1 MAAFT
6 SRARWPA
13 NKAFALF
20 PAAAGTYLQVMAA
33 SDILTLKPAGLYCA
47 AGDFFIDPLR
57 SVSRALITHAHSD
70 HARPGHGQ
78 VLATAETL
86 AVMAIR
92 YGENFAG
99 AAQTVRYGEALGI
112 GGVDVGFF
120 PAGHVLGSAQIRLA
134 QGGTR
139 IVVSGD
145 YKREAD
151 PTCAAFEPLICD
163 TFISEAT
170 FGLPVFRHANAAGE
184 IDKLLAS
191 QKLFPER
198 THLVGAYPLGKA
210 QRIIALLRQAG
221 YDRPI
226 YIHGA
231 LEKITAYYQEAG
243 ITLGDVRLAAG
254 AGALPGEIVLC
265 PPSAVNDL
273 WSRKFAEPRAAFASG
288 WMRVRAHARQRG
300 IELPLVISDHADW
313 DGLCATVDE
322 TRCSTLLVTHGE
334 PEALVHC
341 FRQRGLEAAPLHIL
355 GYGDEEAET
364 PLETDT

>member
-1 MAAFT
+1 MAA
-6 SRARWPA
+6 A
-13 NKAFALF
+13 
-20 PAAAGTYLQVMAA
+20 
-33 SDILTLKPAGLYCA
+33 DILTLKPAGLYCA

-57 SVSRALITHAHSD
+57 PVPRALITHAHSD
-70 HARPGHGQ
+70 HARAGHGH

-86 AVMAIR
+86 AIMAIR

-99 AAQTVRYGEALGI
+99 ATQAVRYGEALTI
-112 GGVDVGFF
+112 SGVEVGFF
-120 PAGHVLGSAQIRLA
+120 PAGHVLGSAQIRLV
-134 QGGTR
+134 QGRAR

-145 YKREAD
+145 YKREPD
-151 PTCAAFEPLICD
+151 PTCPTFEPLACD

-170 FGLPVFRHANAAGE
+170 FGLPVFRNADAAGE
-184 IDKLLAS
+184 IGKLLAS

-221 YDRPI
+221 YDRPV

-231 LEKITAYYQEAG
+231 LEKITAYYQRAG
-243 ITLGDVRLAAG
+243 IALGDVRMAAG

-265 PPSAVNDL
+265 PPGAINDF
-273 WSRKFAEPRAAFASG
+273 WSRHFAEPRAAFASG

-313 DGLCATVDE
+313 DGLCATVEE
-322 TRCSTLLVTHGE
+322 TQCSTLLVTHGE
-334 PEALVHC
+334 PDALVHC

-364 PLETDT
+364 PTETDA